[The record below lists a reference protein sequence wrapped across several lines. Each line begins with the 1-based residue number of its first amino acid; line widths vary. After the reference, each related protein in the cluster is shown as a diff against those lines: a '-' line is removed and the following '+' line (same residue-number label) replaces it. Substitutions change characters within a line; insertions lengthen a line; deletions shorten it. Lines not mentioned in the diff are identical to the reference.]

1 MIDLNEEYNSALNIK
16 IITQLIIKMADNKKR
31 EDRVADIYSTLR
43 EVCFS
48 IGNRMRE
55 IRLKERR
62 DKCLKKN

>member
-1 MIDLNEEYNSALNIK
+1 MIDFNITSDIE
-16 IITQLIIKMADNKKR
+16 IIVQLIIDKADNKKR